1 MKKIVY
7 FIYFILAINFAFGE
21 NKIPHELIID
31 NPKAKITTIET
42 KKQYKEKAELK
53 LSITKIKSKKIEYSL
68 DKENKLITFNFEKN
82 NIKINDNE
90 KTYVGGSLKELPLNN
105 NFNKIHNQCLMVRS
119 NLINNNEFIYNT
131 IPQND
136 ENGRKVL
143 KVAYNNI
150 PSDIYLAVLDENNNV
165 KEIYK
170 GQPREEIDTVNN
182 PVHSTLNIWLFD
194 KEFQDDLNLVFNYDK
209 NSSGKILVRPQD
221 TVTSPEDARDGVF
234 KYESGSV
241 FDFSE
246 APLKHVFLPSTYVQG
261 QSNRNINSIEQLQDT
276 FSKNHREGI
285 KVTTKY
291 FTLKSYIY
299 NDFSG
304 IEINVKKN
312 SEVSQSE
319 LESFDLIVYNKNN
332 QRLET
337 ITINLYVNSGTLM
350 SHFENKSA
358 STSTD
363 IPDFWGNDGNSP
375 IDRDVT
381 ITNKQSPEGSYSI
394 ENFATDDVDFNKL
407 STYSVL
413 TGINGQKEISSSNFE
428 ISENELNRIKP
439 TNGVIHNSLLPPIT
453 VNLLKEWYPHGDNID
468 ATIWWYPLEITYC
481 KGKKKFLPGF
491 SYRVIKNINFREY
504 DSSTDIY
511 NLPVLY
517 DYLDGGTNK
526 NEDIDYAFNNF
537 LVYESEN
544 YKKISLIYK
553 DRDLLGSNTL
563 TPVRIAQDGCIFDLV
578 SDPIEPNTHKLKIIQ
593 YTLSSTSRTIKFD
606 LDYTRNDGFR
616 NLCHETIQIKPFVAS
631 WLYDNINSSFKL
643 DETGNS
649 TTREIDE
656 YIQKDSLNKDI
667 ELPLG
672 NVYFKT
678 MNYSILNQSSAS
690 MPQMVLS
697 KNFYIKDNDGNKIYV
712 NLKFKNNQD
721 RIYQSSGK
729 GSLIV
734 LTIPHDKISQL
745 IKNNRETTYQLYS
758 DEDNKL
764 LKIGFDNST
773 AGAFWSDLKV
783 NVILHFLPFEPEKI
797 QLNYSKDY
805 PLIKDNLCINNKS
818 YVKQKNY
825 NSDVSIDGTLRP
837 FNNGIKDK
845 TEAIINNQSS
855 LINPNELD
863 CGDGN
868 IFNVTHDSTGN
879 TFFNIKNWNFKN
891 SQETILMKYYT
902 YEGVNLYNYV
912 QYTVNL
918 PELDPYIYYDNENS
932 SIKLKSSEI
941 SIIRTNDKR
950 IYLLGEIQLK
960 NLDTEI
966 TKNNDDLD
974 GIKFKTKEVQLKNS
988 STNEIFDKKAKI
1000 YIEKEHIYSNSS
1012 KGEKLKLYLE
1022 LPEKL
1027 PRNNNFEID
1036 SDFLTDKN
1044 YDLSSVDE
1052 NNYILA
1058 IGRKGFYKEI
1068 IPKVIIKSQNELHGQ
1083 STIKFKNSYVTGK
1096 YIFFKGLPITSNEEL
1111 SFAQNDSISKYKNR
1125 AEIINSSGNG
1135 LLKLNSNNYLIIRQ
1149 STGPLYEGLI
1159 SNKTL
1164 DSQNFT
1170 VNHNLK
1176 MSIEVQNGDIGL
1188 ALKSWK
1194 NNSSVDNKITIEI
1207 RENNAKG
1214 RLLCE
1219 HELTILPPDTFFR
1232 IIDKQIMDFGQI
1244 IQGQKNI
1251 SGEGYIEFETS
1262 EDTNINVSLD
1272 KNLLPLHMKNDVG
1285 DINPKNKIIVKNLHS
1300 ILTSNDKKKYKVEV
1314 LGTLDTSPDTTPG
1327 IYKNRLMINIEV
1339 KE

>member
-105 NFNKIHNQCLMVRS
+105 NLNKIHNQCLMVRS

-209 NSSGKILVRPQD
+209 NSSGEILVRPQD
-221 TVTSPEDARDGVF
+221 TVTPPENARGGVF
-234 KYESGSV
+234 KTEEGSV

-261 QSNRNINSIEQLQDT
+261 QSSRNINSIEQLQDT

-332 QRLET
+332 QTLET
-337 ITINLYVNSGTLM
+337 ITINLYVNSGDVM
-350 SHFENKSA
+350 SHFQNKSL
-358 STSTD
+358 SSSID

-381 ITNKQSPEGSYSI
+381 ITNKQSPTGSYSI
-394 ENFATDDVDFNKL
+394 ENFATDDIGFNKL
-407 STYSVL
+407 SNYEVQ
-413 TGINGQKEISSSNFE
+413 TGMNNRREESSSNFK
-428 ISENELNRIKP
+428 ISETELNKIKP
-439 TNGVIHNSLLPPIT
+439 INGVINNSLLPPIT
-453 VNLLKEWYPHGDNID
+453 VNLLKEWYPHGDNVNV
-468 ATIWWYPLEITYC
+468 TIWWFPLEITYC
-481 KGKKKFLPGF
+481 KGKKNFKPGF
-491 SYRVIKNINFREY
+491 TYKIVKNLKIEETET
-504 DSSTDIY
+504 STDIY
-511 NLPVLY
+511 NLPLLNQFIGGGVLKNGEVEY
-517 DYLDGGTNK
+517 AYNGFLPVENTDDLTGILLYNGENKLVGNKSLEDVTISQDDFEFGFIKNPQYPNQYGLDIYGYRISHKSRELKLKYEYTRLDGVRSITH
-526 NEDIDYAFNNF
+526 E
-537 LVYESEN
+537 
-544 YKKISLIYK
+544 LI
-553 DRDLLGSNTL
+553 
-563 TPVRIAQDGCIFDLV
+563 
-578 SDPIEPNTHKLKIIQ
+578 KLK
-593 YTLSSTSRTIKFD
+593 
-606 LDYTRNDGFR
+606 
-616 NLCHETIQIKPFVAS
+616 PFEGN
-631 WLYDNINSSFKL
+631 WLYNNTASTFNINGTSS
-643 DETGNS
+643 
-649 TTREIDE
+649 REVDE
-656 YIQKDSLNKDI
+656 YIEKKDGDKDI
-667 ELPLG
+667 EMVLG
-672 NVYFKT
+672 NVYFNK
-678 MNYSILNQSSAS
+678 MNTSILG
-690 MPQMVLS
+690 LS
-697 KNFYIKDNDGNKIYV
+697 TNDIPKMILADNFYISNGENKIKV
-712 NLKFKNNQD
+712 NVTFKNGEKQILQTDSNYTPE
-721 RIYQSSGK
+721 IILK
-729 GSLIV
+729 
-734 LTIPHDKISQL
+734 IPYNKIKQL
-745 IKNNRETTYQLYS
+745 IKDNKETVYHLYS
-758 DEDNKL
+758 NNQEDTL
-764 LKIGFDNST
+764 LKVGIEDSIE
-773 AGAFWSDLKV
+773 GAFLSEIKARID
-783 NVILHFLPFEPEKI
+783 LHFLPFEPEKI

-818 YVKQKNY
+818 YVNQKNY

-868 IFNVTHDSTGN
+868 IFNVTHDPTGN

-918 PELDPYIYYDNENS
+918 PELDPYIYYDNEKS

-941 SIIRTNDKR
+941 SIIRKNDTR
-950 IYLLGEIQLK
+950 TYSLGEIQLK

-1083 STIKFKNSYVTGK
+1083 STIKFKNSYVAGK

-1272 KNLLPLHMKNDVG
+1272 KNILPLHMKNDVG

-1314 LGTLDTSPDTTPG
+1314 LGTLDTSPDTAPG